1 MKGQLSTLLTL
12 MGVAALAF
20 LCPLGASAQLN
31 SPQGSVN
38 LQAVLVESL
47 TVSANAGTVNFTLTA
62 GSASNP
68 GDVTLTIAT
77 TWSLRPNRVSL
88 TIYAYFD
95 TAAAALTN
103 VDDVT
108 VVIPSANVTGSVN
121 STAFSPFTENTPF
134 GVLHGRQIG
143 PAITITGANRSGTRG
158 DTLALNIDLSV
169 LLIAAGDYTG
179 TLRVQAQ
186 AI

>member
-12 MGVAALAF
+12 MGVAALAV
-20 LCPLGASAQLN
+20 LCPLGASAQFN
-31 SPQGSVN
+31 SLQGSVN

-47 TVSANAGTVNFTLTA
+47 TVAANAGTVNFTLTA
-62 GSASNP
+62 GSAANP
-68 GDVTLTIAT
+68 GDVTVTITT
-77 TWSLRPNRVSL
+77 TWALVPSRASL

-95 TAAAALTN
+95 SPTAALTN
-103 VDDVT
+103 VLDNT
-108 VVIPSANVTGSVN
+108 VVIPATNVQGSVN
-121 STAFSPFTENTPF
+121 AGAFSAFTQNTPF
-134 GVLHGRQIG
+134 GALHGLQIG